1 MIPQYDFEDCEI
13 NILVQCEG
21 FPQKQSFNR
30 QNDKP
35 ISRAK
40 GGADLQRRQKAVI
53 SRMDAISSTC
63 HYQIGLQGPTN
74 LRTGGGKYPWRAVSC
89 ILLN

>member
-1 MIPQYDFEDCEI
+1 MTSKTVKLIFWFSAKDSLRSNPSTDKTI
-13 NILVQCEG
+13 NQFQE
-21 FPQKQSFNR
+21 QR
-30 QNDKP
+30 
-35 ISRAK
+35 